1 MIGKNSNNHEQ
12 FYNQAELYDI
22 AFDFKDI
29 KAECDFLNFLAPNA
43 KSFLELG
50 AGTALHC
57 IEMAKRGIASTALD
71 LSNSMVEYGLS
82 KAQKNEV
89 EIEYICSNMIDFKSE
104 NKWDLVATLMDSVSY
119 IYTNDDFLTHLKT
132 VANHLN
138 HNGLYVLEMIHPR
151 DVFGLGKST
160 NTNWEIERDGKKVKV
175 NWGNPH
181 DVFDPITQIV
191 NTSVRLESGDTLI
204 EDIAPQRKFT
214 FNELDVLVKAS
225 GYFEMIA
232 VYGAM
237 DKNIPFNND
246 KAAWRMVPVLRK
258 IK

>member
-1 MIGKNSNNHEQ
+1 MTGKNSNNHEQ

-22 AFDFKDI
+22 AFDFKNI
-29 KAECDFLNFLAPNA
+29 KAECDFFLELAPNA

-50 AGTALHC
+50 AGPALHA

-89 EIEYICSNMIDFKSE
+89 EIEYICANMIDFKSE
-104 NKWDLVATLMDSVSY
+104 NKWDLVATLMDSISY
-119 IYTNDDFLTHLKT
+119 IYTNDDFITHLKT

-138 HNGLYVLEMIHPR
+138 QNGLYVLEMIHPR

-175 NWGNPH
+175 NWRNSH
-181 DVFDPITQIV
+181 NVFDPITQIV
-191 NTSVRLESGDTLI
+191 NTSVRLESGSIIT

-214 FNELDVLVKAS
+214 FNELDALVKAS
-225 GYFEMIA
+225 GCFEVIEI
-232 VYGAM
+232 YGAM
-237 DKNIPFNND
+237 DKSIPFNNE
-246 KAAWRMVPVLRK
+246 KVAWRMVPVLRK

>member
-1 MIGKNSNNHEQ
+1 MTGKNSNNHQQ
-12 FYNQAELYDI
+12 FYNQSELYDI

-29 KAECDFLNFLAPNA
+29 KAECNFLTSLAPNV

-50 AGTALHC
+50 AGPALHC

-89 EIEYICSNMIDFKSE
+89 EIEYIRSNMIDFKSE
-104 NKWDLVATLMDSVSY
+104 NKWDLVATLMDSISY
-119 IYTNDDFLTHLKT
+119 IHTNDAFITHLKT
-132 VANHLN
+132 VAKHLN
-138 HNGLYVLEMIHPR
+138 KNGLYVLEMIHPR
-151 DVFGLGKST
+151 DVFGLDKST
-160 NTNWEIERDGKKVKV
+160 NTNWEIERDGKVVKV

-181 DVFDPITQIV
+181 DVFDPITQVV
-191 NTSVRLESGDTLI
+191 NTSVRLESGSIII

-214 FNELDVLVKAS
+214 FNELDALIKA
-225 GYFEMIA
+225 GGCFEMIA

-246 KAAWRMVPVLRK
+246 KAAWRMVPILRMVK
-258 IK
+258 